1 MKTSKFFGLHAK
13 PGKTFGVILMLI
25 PFLLIIGMY
34 IGGSQYRHLENAKD
48 KVMPTIEKMVDT
60 TIKYAI
66 EKDRKGNY
74 VLLNDA
80 VSSLRRIILGISLAA
95 FVGLML
101 GMNTALFPG
110 MQYLLN
116 PFITF
121 FSNIPPLA
129 LMPIFLIT
137 MGTGEV
143 SKVGLIFVGTVFMIT
158 RDVYR
163 ATNEIPE
170 EQITKALTLGATQ
183 LEVVYKIV
191 LPQIIPSLLSTIRIS
206 LGAAWLFLIAG
217 EAIASTDGLG
227 YRIYLVK
234 RYMAMD
240 VIIPYVLTITGL
252 AYTMDRILKK
262 FVDWKYPWFVAMNG
276 GKS

>member
-1 MKTSKFFGLHAK
+1 MKKPYFLGLHAT
-13 PGKTFGVILMLI
+13 PGKKLGIFLMLV
-25 PFLLIIGMY
+25 PFLLVLAAY
-34 IGGSQYRHLENAKD
+34 IGGSEYRHMVNVKD

-60 TIKYAI
+60 TVKYAI

-80 VSSLRRIILGISLAA
+80 ANSVRRIVIGVSFAA
-95 FVGLML
+95 MVGLML

-110 MQYLLN
+110 MRKLLN

-143 SKVGLIFVGTVFMIT
+143 SKIGLIFVGTVFMIT
-158 RDVYR
+158 RDVFR
-163 ATNEIPE
+163 ATNEIPK
-170 EQITKALTLGATQ
+170 EQITKALTLGATEV
-183 LEVVYKIV
+183 EVVYKIV
-191 LPQIIPSLLSTIRIS
+191 LPQIIPSLLSTVRLS

-217 EAIASTDGLG
+217 EAISSTDGLG

-252 AYTMDRILKK
+252 AYTMDRMLKK
-262 FVDWKYPWFVAMNG
+262 FVDWKYPWFVAQNG
-276 GKS
+276 GK

>member
-1 MKTSKFFGLHAK
+1 MKTSKFFGLHAI
-13 PGKTFGVILMLI
+13 PGKKLGIFLMLI
-25 PFLLIIGMY
+25 PFIFVITAYIIG
-34 IGGSQYRHLENAKD
+34 SDYRHMANAKD
-48 KVMPTIEKMVDT
+48 KVMPTISKMVDT
-60 TIKYAI
+60 TVKYAI

-80 VSSLRRIILGISLAA
+80 VNSVRRIVIGVSLAA

-110 MQYLLN
+110 MRNLLN

-143 SKVGLIFVGTVFMIT
+143 SKIGLIFIGTVFMIT
-158 RDVYR
+158 RDVFR
-163 ATNEIPE
+163 ATNEIPR
-170 EQITKALTLGATQ
+170 EQITKALTLGATET
-183 LEVVYKIV
+183 EVVYKIV
-191 LPQIIPSLLSTIRIS
+191 LPQIIPSLLSTVRIS

-252 AYTMDRILKK
+252 AFSMDRMLKK
-262 FVDWKYPWFVAMNG
+262 YIGWKYPWFVAANG
-276 GKS
+276 GK